1 MARPVSTHK
10 VCKFRIPKALAND
23 IEEVRWSLRME
34 TDELVTEAII
44 EYIANHAPKH
54 SE

>member
-10 VCKFRIPKALAND
+10 VYRFRIPKSLAED
-23 IEEVRWSLRME
+23 IENVRWALRKE

-44 EYIANHAPKH
+44 EYIANHAPKRA
-54 SE
+54 E

>member
-10 VCKFRIPKALAND
+10 VVRFRIPKSLAED
-23 IEEVRWSLRME
+23 IENVRWNLRKE

-44 EYIANHAPKH
+44 EYIANHAPKQV
-54 SE
+54 E

>member
-10 VCKFRIPKALAND
+10 VYRFRIPKALMED
-23 IEEVRWSLRME
+23 IENVRWNLRKE

-44 EYIANHAPKH
+44 EYIAKHAPKRA
-54 SE
+54 E

>member
-10 VCKFRIPKALAND
+10 VCRYRIPKSLAED
-23 IEEVRWSLRME
+23 IENVRWDLRKE

-44 EYIANHAPKH
+44 EYIAKYAPKRT
-54 SE
+54 E